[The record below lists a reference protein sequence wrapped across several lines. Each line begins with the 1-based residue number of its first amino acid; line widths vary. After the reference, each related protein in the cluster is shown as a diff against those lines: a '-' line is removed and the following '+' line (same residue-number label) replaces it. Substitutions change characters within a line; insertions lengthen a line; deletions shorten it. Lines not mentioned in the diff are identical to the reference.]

1 MAPKFPAN
9 YLHPLLPR
17 TQHCSEHFPYKTW
30 PRRYADLSFRSPKS
44 VRCKMFPPSGVGRCE
59 AANLS
64 LTTST
69 HCVVGSAFSTF
80 CCCCCYI
87 AVRASTREIFHA
99 VFPFR
104 MPRAILGRAVVLH
117 HRNMLVSAYRIQ
129 CTVQAGTA
137 PLSGVDVLSL
147 M

>member
-1 MAPKFPAN
+1 MAPKFRAN
-9 YLHPLLPR
+9 YSPPPSRYPTLQR
-17 TQHCSEHFPYKTW
+17 TFPVQDMADG
-30 PRRYADLSFRSPKS
+30 YADLSFRSPKS